1 MKNQTQLTPSPL
13 RPGTMGV
20 FVFVAAYL
28 LPATAIAIWQANSE
42 FMFYVVV
49 MFVLVAAVAT
59 VHCRVNFSTG
69 LLWALAVWGLL
80 HMAGGLM
87 PVPESCPIDGDI
99 RVLYSLWLIPGVLKY
114 DQAVHAYGFGTTAWA
129 CWQCLRSILAS
140 GLATGLASGGSNNSQ
155 QIKPT
160 LGMLTFCGAA
170 ALGFGAL
177 NEVVEFAATM
187 TMPNT
192 NVGGYVNTGFDLVAN
207 LVGVVIACVLIG
219 ISVRL
224 RGV

>member
-1 MKNQTQLTPSPL
+1 MQNQTRQTPPPL

-20 FVFVAAYL
+20 FAFAAAYL
-28 LPATAIAIWQANSE
+28 LPATAIAVWQVNFE

-49 MFVLVAAVAT
+49 MYALAAVVAT
-59 VHCRVNFSTG
+59 VHYRVNFSTG

-80 HMAGGLM
+80 HMAGGLV
-87 PVPESCPIDGDI
+87 PVPASWPIEGDI
-99 RVLYSLWLIPGVLKY
+99 RVLYSWWLVPGMLKY
-114 DQAVHAYGFGTTAWA
+114 DQVVHAYGFGTTTWA

-140 GLATGLASGGSNNSQ
+140 YADNDPQ

-160 LGMLTFCGAA
+160 LGMLVLCGAA

-177 NEVVEFAATM
+177 NELVEFTATM

-207 LVGVVIACVLIG
+207 TVGVVIACVLI
-219 ISVRL
+219 RL
-224 RGV
+224 AAGK

>member
-1 MKNQTQLTPSPL
+1 MKNQTQSPL

-28 LPATAIAIWQANSE
+28 LPAAAIAIRQANFE
-42 FMFYVVV
+42 FMFYVVM
-49 MFVLVAAVAT
+49 MFVLAAVVAT
-59 VHCRVNFSTG
+59 VHYRVNFSTG

-87 PVPESCPIDGDI
+87 PVPESWPIDGDI
-99 RVLYSLWLIPGVLKY
+99 RVLYSLWLVPGVLKY

-140 GLATGLASGGSNNSQ
+140 VGGSDKL

-160 LGMLTFCGAA
+160 VGMLALCGAA

-177 NEVVEFAATM
+177 NEVVEFAAAM

-207 LVGVVIACVLIG
+207 LVGVSVACVLIE
-219 ISVRL
+219 ISAR
-224 RGV
+224 RGRIDRS